1 MGHVNDVKFLINI
14 AGEMKKINNSV
25 KFIIA
30 GEGIE
35 YENLIL
41 LSKKVNVLNDSV
53 FFIAPIKKINIPILY
68 SKATI
73 VTSLFINLKELQ
85 NNSANKF
92 FDGLSAGKPVMI
104 NYSGWQRSI
113 LENNNAGFYLPH
125 DDYKKS
131 ALILNK
137 IILDKDLLKAMGIS
151 AKNIAKKYFEIDVQ
165 YPKLKKII
173 YSSVINYKKHSF

>member
-113 LENNNAGFYLPH
+113 LENNKAGFYLPY